1 MRDIKMSE
9 VEVLNL
15 LDRGGVVAVLIIAI
29 VYFVREKNTVLKELH
44 SSIHALQQT
53 NRQVVEGTTH
63 EVETLRQDLRDKMD
77 DVLNEMKKTNEIML
91 KENEFLKNQN
101 EIFMNILVKK
111 DIKDA
116 V

>member
-1 MRDIKMSE
+1 MSE
-9 VEVLNL
+9 TEVLNL

-44 SSIHALQQT
+44 SSIYALQQS
-53 NRQVVEGTTH
+53 NNKVVEAAKC
-63 EVETLRQDLRDKMD
+63 EVEIFRQDLRDKMD
-77 DVLNEMKKTNEIML
+77 DLLNEMKKTNEIML
-91 KENEFLKNQN
+91 KENEFLKKQN